1 MDDTARE
8 LRELLIRSTQL
19 EGTTELHEH
28 RLNAHGQNQRALEI
42 EVAQGSEFAAATSK
56 VLDNHQETLKLLR
69 SEKVSLDRYVW
80 VERIVMGLAGALLL
94 RVLQAMV
101 GHL

>member
-1 MDDTARE
+1 MDRTERQIRE
-8 LRELLIRSTQL
+8 LVITSTKL
-19 EGTTELHEH
+19 EGTAELHEH
-28 RLNAHGQNQRALEI
+28 RLNAHGNNIRAI
-42 EVAQGSEFAAATSK
+42 DAEVELSSHWAAATSK
-56 VLDNHQETLKLLR
+56 VLDHLQETQRLLR
-69 SEKVSLDRYVW
+69 AEKVNLERYVW